1 MKKQRRRMLHSD
13 MLTKISNNQ
22 ITFTDARFYIA
33 EDGSYYPSATTIL
46 EAYPKPYALLQW
58 MKEVGTKSDEIRDAA
73 GDRGS
78 TVHRLTESFDLDEQ
92 VDLLGDHGQPLYSLD
107 EWKMFERYVDF
118 SDRFNPRHL
127 MIEQQVLSRQLG
139 FAGTLDRICIIEG
152 KKYLLDI
159 KTSNGIY
166 NSYWLQLAAYR
177 KATEVELKETV
188 DGVAILWL
196 NAKTRTNGKKGD
208 CQGVGWQ
215 MVTREKTDKDFELF
229 QAVQKLWLA
238 EHENDTPKQF
248 SYQLTHQKKYA

>member
-1 MKKQRRRMLHSD
+1 
-13 MLTKISNNQ
+13 MLTKIKNNQ
-22 ITFTDARFYIA
+22 ITFTDGRFYIDEETGA
-33 EDGSYYPSATTIL
+33 YFPSATTIL

-78 TVHRLTESFDLDEQ
+78 NVHKLTELYDDGHEIH
-92 VDLLGDHGQPLYSLD
+92 LLGDNGQPDYSME
-107 EWKMFERYVDF
+107 EWKMFERYTDF
-118 SDRFNPRHL
+118 SDRFLPHHQL
-127 MIEQQVLSRQLG
+127 IETQVLSPKLG
-139 FAGTLDRICIIEG
+139 FAGTIDRVSIIEG
-152 KKYLLDI
+152 KKYVLDI

-177 KATEVELKETV
+177 EGLKDVSGMEV

-208 CQGVGWQ
+208 TQGVGWQ
-215 MVTREKTDKDFELF
+215 MVTREDTRKDFELF

-238 EHENDTPKQF
+238 EHEGDGPKQF
-248 SYQLTHQKKYA
+248 SYQLTHKKKYA